1 MKKIEQYEAVSKI
14 YSRLMT
20 DVNYESWAEY
30 LLAIYEDFEC
40 TGKRFLELAGGNC
53 ILAGDLIKSGY
64 DVITSDL
71 SFPMLSRKEC
81 GGIGRVCCNMTNL
94 PFNSKFDFIFSA
106 FDSVN
111 YLLSESE
118 LHSLFNEAGRV
129 LSSDGI
135 FTFDVSLEN
144 NSLNNLQ
151 HLNREDE
158 FENLKYKQ
166 KSVYLKDERI
176 HINEF
181 EISIGEEIFKE
192 VHKQKIYPFETYFEI
207 VEDSPLYVSECFDAF
222 TFEDGS
228 PESSRVQFVLKRK
241 V

>member
-1 MKKIEQYEAVSKI
+1 MKKIEQYEAVSKL
-14 YSRLMT
+14 YSRLMA

-53 ILAGDLIKSGY
+53 ILAGELVKSGY

-71 SFPMLSRKEC
+71 SLPMLSRKEC
-81 GGIGRVCCNMTNL
+81 GGIRRVCCNMTNL

-118 LHSLFNEAGRV
+118 LRSLFNEAGRV

-228 PESSRVQFVLKRK
+228 PESSRVQFVLKKK

>member
-1 MKKIEQYEAVSKI
+1 MKKIEQYEAVSKL
-14 YSRLMT
+14 YSRLMA

-40 TGKRFLELAGGNC
+40 TGNRFLELAGGNC
-53 ILAGDLIKSGY
+53 ILAGELVKSGY

-71 SFPMLSRKEC
+71 SLPMLGSKEC
-81 GGIGRVCCNMTNL
+81 VGIRRVCCNMTKL
-94 PFNSKFDFIFSA
+94 PFSSKFDFIFSA

-111 YLLSESE
+111 YLLAESD
-118 LHSLFNEAGRV
+118 LRGLFNEVGRV
-129 LSSDGI
+129 LSADGI

-144 NSLNNLQ
+144 NSLNNLE
-151 HLNREDE
+151 HLNREDK
-158 FENLKYKQ
+158 FEDLKYKQ
-166 KSVYLKDERI
+166 TSVYLEDERI
-176 HINEF
+176 HVNEF